1 MTSPQVASILFS
13 TGQVCSHKRLL
24 FGKCRQH
31 INISYEFLMLLII
44 NGLLHICE
52 LFIFILKFS
61 KLLMKNT
68 ELTFWD
74 QSGDRRYLYHQGNEQ
89 TTGNTA
95 EAAAKPWL
103 IPAGK

>member
-1 MTSPQVASILFS
+1 MLF
-13 TGQVCSHKRLL
+13 
-24 FGKCRQH
+24 
-31 INISYEFLMLLII
+31 II

-89 TTGNTA
+89 TTWRRSEGGRQALVNIKSA
-95 EAAAKPWL
+95 PPA
-103 IPAGK
+103 IPFDTIVTGLV